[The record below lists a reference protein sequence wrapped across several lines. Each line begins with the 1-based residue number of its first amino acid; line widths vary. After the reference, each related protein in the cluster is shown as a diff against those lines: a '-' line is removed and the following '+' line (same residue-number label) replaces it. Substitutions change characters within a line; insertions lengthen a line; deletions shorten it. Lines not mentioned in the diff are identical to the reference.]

1 MIKQIDRL
9 DEEIIIPLADNAI
22 KTSQFIASKDF
33 CHELLNRWAV
43 YFNKKTQIKWV
54 WEENNKVEAICMC
67 IVGDGTK
74 DVHYNLSGLI
84 PKSEQEKQY
93 MIFRQRITAGYK
105 DISFPCEAEL
115 EIMSSLKKY
124 KGIGKQ
130 LLAKV
135 EEELVS
141 LGVKQYIVCT
151 NEMCDYAWYLNH
163 GFRLYQFSYV
173 DISDL
178 NLIFGDMKN
187 FKIYCLIKDI
197 PSKLKPSK

>member
-1 MIKQIDRL
+1 MIKQKESVSV
-9 DEEIIIPLADNAI
+9 EELIPLADNAL
-22 KTSQFIASKDF
+22 KASYFVKNRSF
-33 CHELLNRWAV
+33 VNALLTCWAE

-115 EIMSSLKKY
+115 EIMSSLHKY

-141 LGVKQYIVCT
+141 MGVKQYIVCT

-197 PSKLKPSK
+197 PSKSKLSK